1 MVVPY
6 SINMKTLH
14 LLIIVILATSLV
26 IVSNT
31 VFADI
36 PNNVEIQNIQVQPP
50 TIKVGDTFTVNATLV
65 NTSPNP
71 IFLQHGVCDG
81 PFSVIFDNHVIVN
94 QNQII
99 CPAMAMLQK
108 IEPGEKTTITSP
120 GSALTYRAT
129 AAGTANATVTIPY
142 TMRNQT
148 DQNQSEIEKTISKS
162 FLFTITNP
170 TSQTIPVIS
179 SPLKQFKSGIAAQDV
194 TCKEGL
200 QLVIKAKD
208 SSPACVQSST
218 AAKLVTLGWAKSQ
231 ENTGILV
238 TLGEGQREGPLLVQ
252 KIFPDSIQG
261 LDFREY
267 PLATNVGYPITLHI
281 GDSTSNGC
289 TVELTLVKISNG
301 TATFLKKEYQNRPC
315 PICLSENTVIDTP
328 NGPINVKELKVGMT
342 VLTQNSSG
350 HKQTGII
357 LKTGRTLVPQDHIM
371 VHVVLADKRE
381 LYVSPNHPTAD
392 GRLFGDLLAGDT
404 LDGSKI
410 KSAEQ
415 VPYNG
420 TYTYDI
426 LPSGQTGFYWADGIL
441 VASTLK

>member
-1 MVVPY
+1 
-6 SINMKTLH
+6 MKTLH
-14 LLIIVILATSLV
+14 LYIIVILASSLA

-31 VFADI
+31 AFADVTK
-36 PNNVEIQNIQVQPP
+36 NVGIQNIQVQPP
-50 TIKVGDTFTVNATLV
+50 TIKVGDTFTVNVTLA
-65 NTSPNP
+65 NNSPNQ
-71 IFLQHGVCDG
+71 ILLQHGVCDG
-81 PFSVIFDNHVIVN
+81 PFSVVFDNHVTIN

-99 CPAMAMLQK
+99 CPMIVMLQK
-108 IEPGEKTTITSP
+108 IESGEKITITSP

-129 AAGTANATVTIPY
+129 VAGTANATVTIPY
-142 TMRNQT
+142 TVRNQA
-148 DQNQSEIEKTISKS
+148 DQNQPETVKIISKS
-162 FLFTITNP
+162 FLFTISDNNTGTKIVNEN
-170 TSQTIPVIS
+170 VL

-194 TCKEGL
+194 KCKEGL
-200 QLVIKAKD
+200 QLVIKTKD
-208 SSPACVQSST
+208 SSPACVRSLT
-218 AAKLVTLGWAKSQ
+218 AAKLVRLGWAKTQ

-238 TLGEGQREGPLLVQ
+238 TLIEGQREGPLLVK
-252 KIFPDSIQG
+252 KIFPDNIQG

-281 GDSTSNGC
+281 GDSASNGC

-328 NGPINVKELKVGMT
+328 NGPVNVKDLKVGMT
-342 VLTQNSSG
+342 VLTQNNSG
-350 HKQTGII
+350 HKQAGII
-357 LKTGRTLVPQDHIM
+357 LKTGRTLVTQNHIM
-371 VHVVLADKRE
+371 VHLVLADKRE

-392 GRLFGDLLAGDT
+392 GRLFGDLLVGDT

-426 LPSGQTGFYWADGIL
+426 LPSGQTGFYWADGIP